1 MDRHPQQ
8 IKRERQ
14 DKKKRL
20 INISKNSD
28 MRTVVKNV
36 LNNKNKDE
44 AALLHKKAMSAID
57 NHWYEIILLPI
68 RVTIIAKSIPKADI
82 KLPFCAVSGELS
94 IFNPKINKIEA
105 NM

>member
-36 LNNKNKDE
+36 LNNKKRIICLGITAYPAKD
-44 AALLHKKAMSAID
+44 AK
-57 NHWYEIILLPI
+57 
-68 RVTIIAKSIPKADI
+68 IIAGAKSN
-82 KLPFCAVSGELS
+82 E
-94 IFNPKINKIEA
+94 IE
-105 NM
+105 NLLGYHSRDVIIHRDDMVLKN